1 MRSLGPRFIIALVI
15 AAISAATYF
24 SRSEKN
30 EITGEV
36 QRVSISQEQEV
47 ALGLQ
52 AMPEMGAQFGGEVQD
67 AEISNYVEQVGQKL
81 ARQAGSA
88 STPYKFDFHVLRD
101 PRTINAFALPGGQV
115 SITMGLLTK
124 LQNEAE
130 LAGVLGHEIAHV
142 MARHGAEHLAKQQ
155 LTQGLIGAVGVA
167 TYDPQNPSASTAA
180 IAAAVGQLV
189 SMRYGRND
197 ELESDALGVKFMK
210 EAGYDPRGMVSLMK
224 VLAEGGSG
232 GRQPEFFS
240 THPDP
245 GNRLARLEE
254 FIRQNGGAGGE
265 LGAERFRRVVR

>member
-1 MRSLGPRFIIALVI
+1 MRSFGPRIIIALVI

-24 SRSEKN
+24 SSSSKN

-52 AMPEMGAQFGGEVQD
+52 AMPEMGAQFGGEVQNS
-67 AEISNYVEQVGQKL
+67 EISNYVEQVGQKV

-88 STPYKFDFHVLRD
+88 STPYRFDFHLLRD
-101 PRTINAFALPGGQV
+101 PQTINAFALPGGQV

-124 LQNEAE
+124 LKNEAE
-130 LAGVLGHEIAHV
+130 LAGVLGHEIGHV

-155 LTQGLIGAVGVA
+155 LTQGLVGAVGVA

-210 EAGYDPRGMVSLMK
+210 QAGYDPTGMISLMK
-224 VLAEGGSG
+224 VLAQGGGG

-240 THPDP
+240 THPNPD
-245 GNRLARLEE
+245 NRMARLEE
-254 FIRQNGGAGGE
+254 LIRTNGGAGGD
-265 LGAERFRRVVR
+265 LGTERFRRVMQ